1 MKDGSVYTGS
11 FVDGK
16 EDGSGVVIDKK
27 TETDSEGFFKMG
39 KRHGAFIETNSA
51 GNVIRKGVYKYGNI
65 EVQKK

>member
-16 EDGSGVVIDKK
+16 EDGSGVVIDKNGNRF
-27 TETDSEGFFKMG
+27 EGFFKMG